1 MQVLSFVREFLLK
14 QIPVLLRIGRS
25 KMTEEQIK
33 EVRRTYLLA
42 RAVNTQYQFIREFV
56 NDDLRKAINEAKA
69 KNAHFIKILD
79 GYLQKRSA
87 GDQIKEDE
95 ELAFILLEELETR
108 NLDVRR
114 VKSLNR
120 GIVELKKFFY

>member
-1 MQVLSFVREFLLK
+1 
-14 QIPVLLRIGRS
+14 
-25 KMTEEQIK
+25 MTDEQLK

-56 NDDLRKAINEAKA
+56 NDDLRRAINEAKA

-79 GYLQKRSA
+79 GYLQKRNA

-95 ELAFILLEELETR
+95 ELAFILLEELE
-108 NLDVRR
+108 
-114 VKSLNR
+114 K
-120 GIVELKKFFY
+120 GIKDD

>member
-1 MQVLSFVREFLLK
+1 
-14 QIPVLLRIGRS
+14 
-25 KMTEEQIK
+25 MTDEQLK

-79 GYLQKRSA
+79 GYLQKRNAS
-87 GDQIKEDE
+87 DQIKEDE
-95 ELAFILLEELETR
+95 ELAFILLEELE
-108 NLDVRR
+108 
-114 VKSLNR
+114 K
-120 GIVELKKFFY
+120 GIKDD